1 MSNGFERQKHN
12 EAGESGY
19 YHFYGVVEN
28 RNDESNFGRVKVRIF
43 GNHTEN
49 LAELPTDELT
59 WAQIVLPVTASP
71 NTMHNLWDGTFVT
84 GFYADGIEKQIPIIT
99 GILATNGEETLD
111 PEGKKETGFQDQ
123 REKKDCN
130 PGESDKWA
138 ATGINTSPAASAANW
153 AKSYIKKILDKT
165 IHKSNKGYS
174 EPAVNFNSKYPF
186 NISKQYES
194 GHLVEYDNT
203 PGNERIAV
211 THVTGSRVHFLADG
225 TIIIKSTKD
234 AHIVSNGNMY
244 QSTNGNLNQTI
255 DGTTTLK
262 SGTVKFEIDGSFDV
276 SASGSINMNASG
288 GINMSSG
295 GNVNINGSTINLN

>member
-28 RNDESNFGRVKVRIF
+28 RNDDSSFGRVKVRIF

-49 LAELPTDELT
+49 LSELPTDDLT

-71 NTMHNLWDGTFVT
+71 NAMHNLWDGTFVT

-111 PEGKKETGFQDQ
+111 PEGKKESGFQDQ
-123 REKKDCN
+123 RESKDCY
-130 PGESDKWA
+130 PGESEKWA
-138 ATGINTSPAASAANW
+138 ATGINTSPIASATNW
-153 AKSYIKKILDKT
+153 AKSHIKKILDKT
-165 IHKSNKGYS
+165 LHKNSKGYS
-174 EPAVNFNSKYPF
+174 EPAVEYNSKYPL
-186 NISKQYES
+186 NVAKQYES

-211 THVTGSRVHFLADG
+211 THISGSRVHFLADG
-225 TIIIKSTKD
+225 TIIIKSTGD
-234 AHIVSNGNMY
+234 SHFVSNGTIY
-244 QSTNGNLNQTI
+244 QSTNGNLNQTVE
-255 DGTTTLK
+255 GKTSLK
-262 SGTVKFEIDGSFDV
+262 SGTVTFEIDGSFNV
-276 SASGSINMNASG
+276 SASDSINMNAG
-288 GINMSSG
+288 GD
-295 GNVNINGSTINLN
+295 VNINGSTINLN